1 MDRAALIDALLGI
14 YPADLDE
21 RAGVERMLQFAAAL
35 AEPFSRRQLPA
46 HFTASAAVV
55 DAAGRRICLVDHA
68 KLGRRL
74 QPGGHVEAEDE
85 SPQAAALR
93 EVREE
98 TGLEPRLHPFAP
110 RPLDVDVHE
119 FPEREG
125 QPAHLH
131 LDLRYLL
138 LADGEPADGA
148 HWLSFDDALAQTDE
162 PAFRRLIE
170 KARSFVEPRDDS

>member
-1 MDRAALIDALLGI
+1 
-14 YPADLDE
+14 
-21 RAGVERMLQFAAAL
+21 MLQFAADL
-35 AEPFSRRQLPA
+35 REPFSREQLPA

-68 KLGRRL
+68 KLERRL
-74 QPGGHVEAEDE
+74 QPGGHIEADDE
-85 SPQAAALR
+85 SPAAAALR

-110 RPLDVDVHE
+110 RPFDVDVHE
-119 FPEREG
+119 FPERDG

-138 LADGEPADGA
+138 VADGEPGEGA
-148 HWLSFDDALAQTDE
+148 AWLSFAEALVATDE

-170 KARSFVEPRDDS
+170 KARRVVEPAG